1 MTGLSHRQ
9 LETTKMVSS
18 LIEIE
23 DKEDAQAT
31 IRCSGVLLGRSSTN
45 PCSSDMGFP
54 GGKFPFWWL
63 ASTWTRE
70 LNAPLSLFYSNR
82 RDVHLLGKLSIFI
95 NSSRQLLP
103 QVITFHLHRVLR
115 CIMAARKQT
124 FGNLNPWSE
133 PAWYNVLSSPYY
145 NNSHRK
151 LREVI
156 RTYIDE
162 KILPYAEEW
171 EEEGAVPK
179 EVRSQLPGRM

>member
-1 MTGLSHRQ
+1 
-9 LETTKMVSS
+9 
-18 LIEIE
+18 
-23 DKEDAQAT
+23 
-31 IRCSGVLLGRSSTN
+31 
-45 PCSSDMGFP
+45 
-54 GGKFPFWWL
+54 
-63 ASTWTRE
+63 
-70 LNAPLSLFYSNR
+70 
-82 RDVHLLGKLSIFI
+82 
-95 NSSRQLLP
+95 
-103 QVITFHLHRVLR
+103 
-115 CIMAARKQT
+115 MAARKQT